1 MTHKDSLQQN
11 HLSMKMNFSRPN
23 CKGRPSELS
32 LLNELQYPIATVEE
46 YQCDINLL
54 NSEWY
59 VSSIDKMF
67 SKNDPYFL

>member
-54 NSEWY
+54 NSE
-59 VSSIDKMF
+59 
-67 SKNDPYFL
+67 